1 MREAFVRRRLFV
13 LVLTPVRA
21 LGGGAA
27 PWAARPAAAADAAV
41 VFAALDILKDQHFT
55 GPDPVQLLAAAAEG
69 LRQALTQERIAAP
82 PPPLTATAESG
93 AREEFQ
99 RIFDQAVAAA
109 QGRLSETQLQY
120 AAATAMADS
129 LDDSHTAFLPPEQ
142 WSEVQ
147 RELSNQASFSGIGIR
162 LLTRD
167 GQFYALNVFPG
178 TPAARSGL
186 RDLDRIVAVD
196 GQSAQGM
203 TAQDVSRR
211 IRGPQG
217 TPVAVTVQRAGQP
230 APLTFTITR
239 EPILVPAVDSRM
251 LDGRTGYIHVF
262 HLGGGSA
269 GQFRRALQDLQGQGM
284 RALVLDLRGNSGG
297 LGGEPIGGGSGPRR
311 GGRPALFRENRRR
324 RLADVT
330 GGGPLL
336 APAIP
341 LVALTDGGTASG
353 GEVIAAAGRGG
364 QRGGV
369 AGTA

>member
-1 MREAFVRRRLFV
+1 MREAFVRRRIFV
-13 LVLTPVRA
+13 VVLTLVLA
-21 LGGGAA
+21 LGGVAA

-69 LRQALTQERIAAP
+69 LRQGGTQERIAAP
-82 PPPLTATAESG
+82 PPPLTATAEAG

-129 LDDSHTAFLPPEQ
+129 LDDSHTAFLTPEQ

-196 GQSAQGM
+196 GQSTQGM

-217 TPVAVTVQRAGQP
+217 PRGAGT
-230 APLTFTITR
+230 AR
-239 EPILVPAVDSRM
+239 
-251 LDGRTGYIHVF
+251 
-262 HLGGGSA
+262 GGG
-269 GQFRRALQDLQGQGM
+269 
-284 RALVLDLRGNSGG
+284 
-297 LGGEPIGGGSGPRR
+297 RR
-311 GGRPALFRENRRR
+311 GGHRRGGAGVPAGDAGRHAHRGRAAGQSLLCASRRR
-324 RLADVT
+324 GDC
-330 GGGPLL
+330 G
-336 APAIP
+336 
-341 LVALTDGGTASG
+341 
-353 GEVIAAAGRGG
+353 GRGERRDREG
-364 QRGGV
+364 CGR
-369 AGTA
+369 